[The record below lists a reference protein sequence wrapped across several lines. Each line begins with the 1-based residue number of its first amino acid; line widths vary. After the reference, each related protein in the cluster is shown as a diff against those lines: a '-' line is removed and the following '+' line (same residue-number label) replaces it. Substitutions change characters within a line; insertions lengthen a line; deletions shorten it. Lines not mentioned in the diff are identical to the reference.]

1 MSETLESAETVTKL
15 PGMAETARRPP
26 IRVLLADD
34 HPIFRAGLRALLE
47 AQPDMRV
54 VGEAGDGA
62 EAVALASQL
71 RPDVVLLDISMPG
84 VDGLQAL
91 KRMQS
96 AGLPSRPLVLT
107 MHAENEYL
115 FQVLE
120 SGGYGYVLKQGV
132 DTDLFEAIRTVAA
145 GEVFLYPSAT
155 TLLLSR
161 YRDQRR
167 ASEGEADARDTA
179 SPGGDHRSSAIHDSH
194 TSSQAD
200 SHLDVR
206 ADGLS
211 EREREVLTLTAE
223 GYSSQEIGDQLAL
236 SAKTIETY
244 RMRVMRKLN
253 LSHRSDL
260 VKYALRAGLLNP
272 DNVQD

>member
-1 MSETLESAETVTKL
+1 MPETPETIESAETTQSI
-15 PGMAETARRPP
+15 PGMAAPGRRPP

-62 EAVALASQL
+62 EAVALASRL

-96 AGLPSRPLVLT
+96 EGLPSRALVLT

-132 DTDLFEAIRTVAA
+132 DTDLFEAIRTVAS

-161 YRDQRR
+161 YRDERR
-167 ASEGEADARDTA
+167 AHEATPQARADDPHMHA
-179 SPGGDHRSSAIHDSH
+179 RPDGSH
-194 TSSQAD
+194 AES
-200 SHLDVR
+200 SHLDGR

-253 LSHRSDL
+253 LNHRSDL

>member
-1 MSETLESAETVTKL
+1 MTATTPPTETTAPTEIARQTPALAE
-15 PGMAETARRPP
+15 ARPRAP
-26 IRVLLADD
+26 IRIVLADD

-62 EAVALASQL
+62 EAVALARQL
-71 RPDVVLLDISMPG
+71 RPDVILLDISMPN

-91 KRMQS
+91 KRMQREGG
-96 AGLPSRPLVLT
+96 ASRPLVLT

-167 ASEGEADARDTA
+167 ARDDAPEPRDGAEPRVADH
-179 SPGGDHRSSAIHDSH
+179 PDH
-194 TSSQAD
+194 T
-200 SHLDVR
+200 
-206 ADGLS
+206 DGLS

-223 GYSSQEIGDQLAL
+223 GYSSQEIGDRLAL

-253 LSHRSDL
+253 LNHRSDL

-272 DNVQD
+272 DTVQD

>member
-1 MSETLESAETVTKL
+1 MSERTETIESAETTQKI
-15 PGMAETARRPP
+15 PGMGETGRRAP

-91 KRMQS
+91 KRLQG

-145 GEVFLYPSAT
+145 GDVFLYPSAT

-161 YRDQRR
+161 YRDERR
-167 ASEGEADARDTA
+167 AHEGMPDARDGA
-179 SPGGDHRSSAIHDSH
+179 SVGGERHGDPHANGH
-194 TSSQAD
+194 AD
-200 SHLDVR
+200 NHADGR

-223 GYSSQEIGDQLAL
+223 GYSGQEIGDRLAL

>member
-1 MSETLESAETVTKL
+1 MSEASSSNTPYHAAQEQHA
-15 PGMAETARRPP
+15 PGPI

-62 EAVALASQL
+62 EALRLAHDL
-71 RPDVVLLDISMPG
+71 TPDVVLLDISMPG

-91 KRMQS
+91 RRMQ
-96 AGLPSRPLVLT
+96 ADKIPSRALVLT

-145 GEVFLYPSAT
+145 GEVFLYPTAT

-161 YRDQRR
+161 YRDQK
-167 ASEGEADARDTA
+167 
-179 SPGGDHRSSAIHDSH
+179 RSLDETPSA
-194 TSSQAD
+194 T
-200 SHLDVR
+200 
-206 ADGLS
+206 DGLS
-211 EREREVLTLTAE
+211 DREREVLVLTAE
-223 GYSSQEIGDQLAL
+223 GYSSQEIGEQLAL
-236 SAKTIETY
+236 SAKTVETY
-244 RMRVMRKLN
+244 RTRVMRKLN
-253 LSHRSDL
+253 LHHRSDL
-260 VKYALRAGLLNP
+260 VKYALRTGLLQM
-272 DNVQD
+272 DMDGK